1 MFTIFKGGLNI
12 VDEYKLKEYDIVTIC
27 IKHNGYKKKY
37 LKKLSLKPYYFDLN
51 NIYTSNEI
59 MKFIR
64 KKYKF
69 FQLGSN

>member
-1 MFTIFKGGLNI
+1 MVI
-12 VDEYKLKEYDIVTIC
+12 
-27 IKHNGYKKKY
+27 KKY

-69 FQLGSN
+69 FQQVVIDEKNLNYRWCRIYRLPFSMQIVKSKF